1 MTAER
6 VREEN
11 SLTLKLAGRLDALSA
26 PELDEILAR
35 ETEDVT
41 QLTLDLKELDYLSS
55 AGLRLLLKAKKQF
68 REPEAFRL
76 TGVNEIVREILDVT
90 GFSAFLGLGAEARQ
104 GEESC

>member
-1 MTAER
+1 MTITSTKEDGR
-6 VREEN
+6 LLV
-11 SLTLKLAGRLDALSA
+11 KLAGRLDALSA

-55 AGLRLLLKAKKQF
+55 AGLRLLLKAKKKF

-104 GEESC
+104 G